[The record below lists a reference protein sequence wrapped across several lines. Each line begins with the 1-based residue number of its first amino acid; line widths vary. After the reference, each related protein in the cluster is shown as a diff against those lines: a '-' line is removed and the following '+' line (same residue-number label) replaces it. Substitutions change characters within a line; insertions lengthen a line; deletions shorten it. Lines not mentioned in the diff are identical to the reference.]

1 MASNR
6 TDRTDQASQEVPAG
20 QVRGSGQGVALEV
33 RGLVVRRG
41 GRQVLH
47 GLDFA
52 VPRGSV
58 TGLLGPSG
66 GGKTTVMRCVV
77 GVQSHV
83 TGVIRVLGR
92 PAGSPELRHRIGYVS
107 QSPSV
112 YGDLS
117 VRDNVRYFAAMRG
130 MGASAADPVL
140 TDVGLADRRDAL
152 VGHLSGGQRARVSLA
167 CALLGPPELLVLDE
181 PTVGLDPVLRRDLWH
196 LFGELA
202 GQGTTLLVSSHVM
215 DEASR
220 CERLLLL
227 RQGRLVADDT
237 PQAIRR
243 LTGTDDMDEAFLRLV
258 EQVGAAPTAPPPAA
272 SVPPAAHGENR

>member
-1 MASNR
+1 MASDQPNR
-6 TDRTDQASQEVPAG
+6 PDRSALADQVSGPG
-20 QVRGSGQGVALEV
+20 QDAALEAH
-33 RGLVVRRG
+33 GLAVRRG

-77 GVQSHV
+77 GVQSNV
-83 TGVIRVLGR
+83 AGTIRVLGR
-92 PAGSPELRHRIGYVS
+92 PAGSPELRHQIGYVS

-112 YGDLS
+112 YGDLT
-117 VRDNVRYFAAMRG
+117 VRDNVRYFAALQG
-130 MGASAADPVL
+130 MGASAADPAL
-140 TDVGLADRRDAL
+140 ADVGLTDRRDAL
-152 VGHLSGGQRARVSLA
+152 VRHLSGGQRARVSLA
-167 CALLGPPELLVLDE
+167 CALLGPPRLLVLDE
-181 PTVGLDPVLRRDLWH
+181 PTVGLDPVLRRDLWN

-202 GQGTTLLVSSHVM
+202 GRGTTLLVSSHVM
-215 DEASR
+215 DEAGR

-237 PQAIRR
+237 PQAIRG
-243 LTGTDDMDEAFLRLV
+243 LTGTEDLDEAFLRLV
-258 EQVGAAPTAPPPAA
+258 ERSDPAPTEPPQTGMR
-272 SVPPAAHGENR
+272 PPTRHGRT